1 MMSIGNISARN
12 VQGRPRIAPEDVA
25 QFLAGGAAYET
36 PGAEPRIRAPWS
48 DPNAPMD
55 PLVVQTPARRR
66 LGAFGRATNAPSS
79 GGASTDDAYR
89 LFRVLE
95 RVAQGDGAL
104 RGASTDDAYRLFCVP
119 EPHGTADALAAL
131 AEVDDEIAEENLPP
145 VSDATKA
152 EAERIVKALA
162 RRAPAPTVYPTQDAE
177 IALHFKAP
185 GRTGTVVI
193 LLSDGVRADCH
204 AYVGGTSRRAHYDT
218 SSDLP
223 DAFVLDQLRRLMP
236 PTRAAVSMQ
245 QVVNYSMVMWMA
257 AHAPPTRAA
266 VSTPNASSSL
276 FRTMFLQTI
285 CP

>member
-1 MMSIGNISARN
+1 MSATSIGNISTRN

-25 QFLAGGAAYET
+25 RLLAGGAAYKT
-36 PGAEPRIRAPWS
+36 LGAEPRIRAPWS
-48 DPNAPMD
+48 DPNAAMD
-55 PLVVQTPARRR
+55 PLVVQTPARRL

-79 GGASTDDAYR
+79 GGPSTDDAYR
-89 LFRVLE
+89 QFH
-95 RVAQGDGAL
+95 
-104 RGASTDDAYRLFCVP
+104 VP
-119 EPHGTADALAAL
+119 EPGWLADALAAL

-145 VSDATKA
+145 VSGATKE
-152 EAERIVKALA
+152 EAERIIRDLEG
-162 RRAPAPTVYPTQDAE
+162 RSPAPTVYPTQDAE

-257 AHAPPTRAA
+257 AHSPPPRGRRFDAEREFLP
-266 VSTPNASSSL
+266 VPNDVPADDLPLKS
-276 FRTMFLQTI
+276 
-285 CP
+285 

>member
-1 MMSIGNISARN
+1 MSATSIGNISTRN

-25 QFLAGGAAYET
+25 RFLAGGAAYKT
-36 PGAEPRIRAPWS
+36 LGAEPRIRAPWS
-48 DPNAPMD
+48 DPNAAMD
-55 PLVVQTPARRR
+55 PLVVQTPARRL
-66 LGAFGRATNAPSS
+66 LGAFGKATNAPSS
-79 GGASTDDAYR
+79 GGPSTDDAYR
-89 LFRVLE
+89 QFH
-95 RVAQGDGAL
+95 
-104 RGASTDDAYRLFCVP
+104 VP
-119 EPHGTADALAAL
+119 EPGWLADALAAL

-145 VSDATKA
+145 VSGATKE
-152 EAERIVKALA
+152 EAERIIRDLEG
-162 RRAPAPTVYPTQDAE
+162 RSPAPTVYPTQDAE

-236 PTRAAVSMQ
+236 PTQAAVSMQ

-257 AHAPPTRAA
+257 AHSPSTRAA
-266 VSTPNASSSL
+266 VSTPNAS
-276 FRTMFLQTI
+276 FL
-285 CP
+285 PVPNDVPADDLPLKS

>member
-1 MMSIGNISARN
+1 MTSIGNISARDF
-12 VQGRPRIAPEDVA
+12 QSRPRISSEDVA
-25 QFLAGGAAYET
+25 RFLAGGAAYKT
-36 PGAEPRIRAPWS
+36 LGAEPRIRAPWS

-55 PLVVQTPARRR
+55 PLVVQTPARRL
-66 LGAFGRATNAPSS
+66 LGAFGGATNAPSS

-89 LFRVLE
+89 QFHV
-95 RVAQGDGAL
+95 
-104 RGASTDDAYRLFCVP
+104 S
-119 EPHGTADALAAL
+119 EPSWLADALAAL
-131 AEVDDEIAEENLPP
+131 AEVDDEIAEEELPQ

-152 EAERIVKALA
+152 EAERIIRALEG
-162 RRAPAPTVYPTQDAE
+162 RSPAPTVYPTQDAE

-223 DAFVLDQLRRLMP
+223 DAFVLDQLRRLTP
-236 PTRAAVSMQ
+236 PSRAAVSM
-245 QVVNYSMVMWMA
+245 
-257 AHAPPTRAA
+257 PD
-266 VSTPNASSSL
+266 ASFSL
-276 FRTMFLQTI
+276 FRTMFLPTI